1 VKKPTKSGLPST
13 LSLLFATALL
23 LALGAT
29 GHAQTYS
36 IDWYTIDGG
45 GGVSAGGSYTL
56 GGSIGEPDTGTITGG
71 SYTLEG
77 GFWPGVPVPPPPPT
91 PTLFIQLLNLEII
104 VSWAPATPGFTL
116 EQADD
121 LSTPIWAP
129 APTGNPVTIPPTN
142 GTRFYRLRK
151 P

>member
-1 VKKPTKSGLPST
+1 VKKTTKPGLRTRALAILTVS
-13 LSLLFATALL
+13 LFACCATA
-23 LALGAT
+23 
-29 GHAQTYS
+29 HAQTYS

-56 GGSIGEPDTGTITGG
+56 GGSIGEPVTGTITGG

-91 PTLFIQLLNLEII
+91 PTLFIQLLNLEVV

-121 LSTPIWAP
+121 LSTPVWAP
-129 APTGNPVTIPPTN
+129 GPTGNPVTISAAN
-142 GTRFYRLRK
+142 ATRFYRLRK